1 MDELI
6 DHHAVAQYLR
16 VTTRT
21 LRTWIRN
28 GQVPKPIAIGRK
40 QFWVKPVL
48 DAWLSERAQR
58 GCEQQPIKPSN
69 VSRARRGRPRLPAQ

>member
-28 GQVPKPIAIGRK
+28 AQIPKPIVIGRK
-40 QFWVKPVL
+40 QLWVKPVL
-48 DAWLSERAQR
+48 DAWLKERAQC
-58 GCEQQPIKPSN
+58 GCEQQPRKESDG
-69 VSRARRGRPRLPAQ
+69 SRIRRGRPRLPA

>member
-6 DHHAVAQYLR
+6 DHHAVAQHLR

-28 GQVPKPIAIGRK
+28 EVVPKPITIGRK

-48 DAWLSERAQR
+48 DAWLRERAQS
-58 GCEQQPIKPSN
+58 GCEQQPRNASN
-69 VSRARRGRPRLPAQ
+69 APRPRRGRPRLPS

>member
-28 GQVPKPIAIGRK
+28 AQIPEPIVIGRK
-40 QFWVKPVL
+40 QFWVKSVL
-48 DAWLSERAQR
+48 DAWMKKRAEN
-58 GCEQQPIKPSN
+58 GCEQQPSRASN
-69 VSRARRGRPRLPAQ
+69 VSRARRGRPRLPA